1 MISQSLMWNKFTQS
15 IQEPT
20 GTPPLPNRS
29 ATGTP
34 VFNPGPPTR
43 VLSGVYGGSSAAPP
57 RLTPRSSSLNLNL
70 SNSSNVSLVGAGS
83 RQGTPAPGVVN
94 VASGV
99 GYRSAVSSS
108 KPSEGKEALKK
119 LGDILGSKP
128 LTNGRVEE
136 EESPLAALSLDED
149 LDFGDLSID
158 AFLQQDTSIPQR
170 TSQDQPVIEQTVE
183 DYEKEKDKFQDLHKS
198 IKACDEVLQ
207 SVESY
212 LSSFKTDLGRVSAEI
227 ETLQNRS
234 LALNTRLNNRKDV
247 EKLLAPILEDVALSP
262 AVIQVVAESDVNE
275 NWVKSLQEADKKI
288 KALDRRKA
296 QNIKAA
302 EDVKPELEKLT
313 NRAIERLRDYF
324 VTKIKSLRI
333 PNTNAQIIQQTG
345 FLRYKEL
352 FGFMARH
359 HPQLADE
366 IGQAYINTMRWYYLS
381 HFQRYQKALE
391 KIKLHII
398 EKSDLLGLEDTN
410 RRGPLLPG
418 MKASVP
424 SSVDAITLGRRFDT
438 YKNQDA
444 PLVQAQAA
452 EDEKGSHYIELPF
465 RSYNLALVEN
475 VAFEFT
481 FLTEFFAHKK
491 FDQVSKMFHQIFDP
505 TLNAGQAFTK
515 SLIDN
520 SLDALGI
527 LLCVRLNQQCA
538 FLLQRRRVPVLE
550 NYINGTNILL
560 WPRFQVVMDMHSENL
575 RKSAGGSGRQS
586 AIATAAND
594 MARQSAAPHPL
605 TQKFAQFMHSLLSLS
620 SDGGDDEPS
629 TNSLR
634 RIRSDF
640 EAFLTKLS
648 ASISDKPKR
657 ERFLFNNY
665 SLTLTIISDTEGKLA
680 VEQKSHFEALMKA
693 FSPEHSR

>member
-1 MISQSLMWNKFTQS
+1 MWNKFTQS
-15 IQEPT
+15 IQEPAA
-20 GTPPLPNRS
+20 PPLPNRTLS
-29 ATGTP
+29 GPQSFTP
-34 VFNPGPPTR
+34 PPPTR
-43 VLSGVYGGSSAAPP
+43 VLSGAYSNGPAAA
-57 RLTPRSSSLNLNL
+57 RVTPRSSSLNLSL
-70 SNSSNVSLVGAGS
+70 SNSSNVSLSGS
-83 RQGTPAPGVVN
+83 GTRQGTPQIAVINSSTGP
-94 VASGV
+94 
-99 GYRSAVSSS
+99 GYRAAVSSS
-108 KPSEGKEALKK
+108 KPSEGKESLKK
-119 LGDILGSKP
+119 LGDILGTKYVSGDKP
-128 LTNGRVEE
+128 LAQD
-136 EESPLAALSLDED
+136 PLAGLNLDEE
-149 LDFGDLSID
+149 LDFGGLSID
-158 AFLQQDTSIPQR
+158 EFLQQDTSIPQ
-170 TSQDQPVIEQTVE
+170 TGSKDQPVIEQTVQ

-234 LALNTRLNNRKDV
+234 LALNTKLDNRKDV
-247 EKLLAPILEDVALSP
+247 EKLLTPILEDIALPPS
-262 AVIQVVAESDVNE
+262 VIQIIAESDVNE

-288 KALDRRKA
+288 KALDRRKT
-296 QNIKAA
+296 QNIKAV

-324 VTKIKSLRI
+324 VSKIKSLRI
-333 PNTNAQIIQQTG
+333 PNTNAQIIQQNG

-391 KIKLHII
+391 KIKLHNI
-398 EKSDLLGLEDTN
+398 EKTDLLGLEDNT

-424 SSVDAITLGRRFDT
+424 SSVDAITLGRRFDV

-444 PLVQAQAA
+444 PLIQAQAA
-452 EDEKGSHYIELPF
+452 EDEKASYYIELPF
-465 RSYNLALVEN
+465 RSYNFAIAEN
-475 VAFEFT
+475 VASEFT
-481 FLTEFFAHKK
+481 FITDFFAHKK
-491 FDQVSKMFHQIFDP
+491 FDQLSKMFHQIFDP
-505 TLNAGQAFTK
+505 TLNAGQNFTR
-515 SLIDN
+515 LLVEN

-527 LLCVRLNQQCA
+527 LLCVRLNQQSA
-538 FLLQRRRVPVLE
+538 FFLQRRRVPVLE

-560 WPRFQVVMDMHSENL
+560 WPRFQQVMDMHSESL
-575 RKSAGGSGRQS
+575 RKSAGTGRQS
-586 AIATAAND
+586 AIASAAND
-594 MARQSAAPHPL
+594 MAKQSAAPHPL
-605 TQKFAQFMHSLLSLS
+605 TQKFAQFMHSLLLLS
-620 SDGGDDEPS
+620 SDAGDDEPS

-648 ASISDKPKR
+648 AGISDKVKR

-680 VEQKSHFEALMKA
+680 SEQKTHFEALMKA
-693 FSPEHSR
+693 FSPDHHSR